1 MASLIKPFVI
11 TFLKMSQCLKKTIH
25 SSVYFYSFHL
35 VKYRSV
41 LTSEANESE
50 RSLIQRFPKQFKLR
64 WFLCVIRKWG
74 TLMINLLILKLK
86 KILLLFLKEIAQSL
100 IFLLFCFFVWM
111 RPLGY
116 FQSLPVFTNGHA
128 SPECP
133 VCMHGKLNL
142 SSVIPR
148 SRYYQRLIVSNFQL
162 WSPDHRYYQ
171 RLILSNF

>member
-50 RSLIQRFPKQFKLR
+50 QSLIQGFPKQFKLR

-100 IFLLFCFFVWM
+100 IFLLFCFFC
-111 RPLGY
+111 LDE
-116 FQSLPVFTNGHA
+116 A
-128 SPECP
+128 SWIFSKSASFHKRTRVSRVSRVYAWKTELVKCDPQIT
-133 VCMHGKLNL
+133 LL
-142 SSVIPR
+142 SKI
-148 SRYYQRLIVSNFQL
+148 NCE
-162 WSPDHRYYQ
+162 
-171 RLILSNF
+171 